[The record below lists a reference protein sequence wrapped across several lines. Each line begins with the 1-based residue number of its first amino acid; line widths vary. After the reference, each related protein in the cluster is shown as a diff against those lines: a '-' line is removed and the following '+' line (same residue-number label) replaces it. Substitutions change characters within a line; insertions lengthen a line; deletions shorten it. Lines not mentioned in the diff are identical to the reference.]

1 MRPYTCPDIPIN
13 EYKYR
18 MEMHAHT
25 KPASPCSDKPPAEV
39 VKVYK
44 QNEYDAVVISNHF
57 KANYTE
63 ESVELLQKDFK
74 EAQIAAEKA
83 GIKVLFAVELTFYD
97 TYGDYLV
104 YGVQP
109 EDMAELFDILP
120 RGYECFA
127 ESELRKKSIV
137 FFAHPYR
144 FKAKENID
152 LHIPYM
158 VDGVESI
165 NMHPEVNSENG
176 FATRRAYTEN
186 LLTICGSDYHH
197 ERHHAMS
204 ALLVKKVPDT
214 EEELRDLL
222 RSGDYLF
229 EVNGNVII
237 PSHRMI
243 RNDL

>member
-1 MRPYTCPDIPIN
+1 MRPYTCPEIAIN

-18 MEMHAHT
+18 MEMHAHCR
-25 KPASPCSDKPPAEV
+25 PSSPCGDKTPTEV
-39 VKVYK
+39 VEIYK
-44 QNEYDAVVISNHF
+44 QCNYDAVVLTNHF

-63 ESVELLQKDFK
+63 DSIAMLQNDYREAVE
-74 EAQIAAEKA
+74 AGEKM
-83 GIKVLFAVELTFYD
+83 GLKVLFGVELTFYN

-104 YGVQP
+104 YGVHP
-109 EDMAELFDILP
+109 EDMAELFDLLP
-120 RGYECFA
+120 RGFEHFA
-127 ESELRKKSIV
+127 ESDLRKKSIV

-144 FKAKENID
+144 GRKENID

-158 VDGVESI
+158 VDGVESF
-165 NMHPEVNSENG
+165 NMHAEVNSDNG
-176 FATRRAYTEN
+176 YMTRRAYAEN

-197 ERHHAMS
+197 EGHHAMS

-214 EEELRDLL
+214 VEELRDLL

-229 EVNGNVII
+229 EVNGNIII

-243 RNDL
+243 RNEQ